1 MRDRLLPF
9 RTVTAPRCAF
19 VCKSQLLLVASR
31 WWNTGSVPRRPNRG
45 YPAIACA
52 PPSRVR
58 DGRVRCSAVLFRS
71 SWVPQTLQHPRRF
84 PHFLPSRHRALS
96 VFFSGPS
103 LFFFNLNLW
112 SVVSRATALRRHLV
126 DVHRR
131 TVLTAVRLLVA
142 PNEGY
147 D

>member
-52 PPSRVR
+52 PPSRGPLPR
-58 DGRVRCSAVLFRS
+58 PDARPEGLAVLLQGPYPAAGVA
-71 SWVPQTLQHPRRF
+71 VPLRQEIAHHTPFCGLLGLAWPTICGTRHTPIN
-84 PHFLPSRHRALS
+84 PS
-96 VFFSGPS
+96 
-103 LFFFNLNLW
+103 
-112 SVVSRATALRRHLV
+112 VSTWAAYS
-126 DVHRR
+126 D
-131 TVLTAVRLLVA
+131 
-142 PNEGY
+142 
-147 D
+147 